1 MFCNEIPTFL
11 REHFAGMYRTDVYFL
26 AKQLAELPLFLL
38 TPAIFMSIYYY
49 MVNFN
54 NDWDR
59 FLMAILIN
67 VLVVQC
73 SISMG
78 THG

>member
-1 MFCNEIPTFL
+1 
-11 REHFAGMYRTDVYFL
+11 MYRTDVYFL

-54 NDWDR
+54 NEWDR

-78 THG
+78 ERHERTHKSQ